1 MSECISG
8 SKDLSLRDIK
18 KEEEEDEEK
27 EDEEVEEESTQKFET
42 FQECLDSITAKIKST
57 AQSMKAKKI
66 IYGRVGGAII
76 REELKMREA
85 DFDRLSQKNNNL
97 GDKFNF
103 IVEGKLRNKI
113 QNYRNE
119 IKQEAKKQQELSNI
133 FKHRKKYIDNAELK
147 HTLIVKRVKE
157 NIRRKDEELQKL
169 NAIIKQETERLNK
182 PTPHSRKRASSPSS
196 TSKSLLTKPIKMEKD
211 AEAKTEQCNHQ
222 AYTTRINTK
231 YQNNPRTSTFSNNN
245 NNNNNNNNQ
254 KGKFNRWNLANFS
267 RPNNN
272 NNKRK
277 FGQFNTKYTK
287 NNNNNNNNR
296 TNRYWNNNR
305 STNNYYKPYQKNT
318 WKIPKKVK
326 EIPIEES
333 MLIQAKI
340 EAKNQYKVR
349 NTQKKFE
356 TKKELDQLRLQ
367 YMKQEKSLS
376 ECRREL
382 FKERRQRKEKNDDD
396 ATSKQNA
403 TDGVVDD
410 DGCVESKKMKVQENF
425 EF

>member
-8 SKDLSLRDIK
+8 SKDLLHDVK
-18 KEEEEDEEK
+18 KEEEEKEEEK
-27 EDEEVEEESTQKFET
+27 KSTQKFET
-42 FQECLDSITAKIKST
+42 FQECLDSIADKIKTT
-57 AQSMKAKKI
+57 ALSMKAKKI
-66 IYGRVGGAII
+66 IYSRVGGAII
-76 REELKMREA
+76 REELQMREA

-97 GDKFNF
+97 GDKLNF
-103 IVEGKLRNKI
+103 MIEGKLPNKI

-119 IKQEAKKQQELSNI
+119 LKKEAKKQQELSSI
-133 FKHRKKYIDNAELK
+133 FKHRKKYIDNADLK
-147 HTLIVKRVKE
+147 HKLIVAKIKE

-182 PTPHSRKRASSPSS
+182 PTPRSSKRASSPSL
-196 TSKSLLTKPIKMEKD
+196 TSKSRLTKPIKMEKE

-222 AYTTRINTK
+222 GYTTRINTK
-231 YQNNPRTSTFSNNN
+231 HQNNPKTSSFSKT

-254 KGKFNRWNLANFS
+254 KGKFSRWNLANFS
-267 RPNNN
+267 RPNNHN
-272 NNKRK
+272 KKRK
-277 FGQFNTKYTK
+277 FGQFNTNYTK
-287 NNNNNNNNR
+287 NNNNNNNNNKNNNR

-333 MLIQAKI
+333 MLLQAKI
-340 EAKNQYKVR
+340 EAKNQYKLR
-349 NTQKKFE
+349 DTQKKFE
-356 TKKELDQLRLQ
+356 TKKELDQLRIQ

-382 FKERRQRKEKNDDD
+382 FKERRQRKEKLDDDNDD
-396 ATSKQNA
+396 ATSKS
-403 TDGVVDD
+403 VDD
-410 DGCVESKKMKVQENF
+410 DGCIKNKKMKLQENF